1 MTDDTKRAVRRA
13 LTDIFPVIAAAAP
26 IGLLFGAIAAGKGLS
41 PLEAWL
47 MSALV
52 FAGGAQFTAIE
63 LWAYPVPVGAVI
75 FSTLLVNSRHV
86 LMGASLA
93 PKLTAFPPRA
103 KVPALFF
110 MADEN
115 WALAERKAARDTVSL
130 AYWLAMSLAMWLTW
144 TTSTGIGAVLG
155 AAIED
160 PARYGFDFV
169 FTAMFIG
176 LVMGFW
182 TSRHAGAGIVA
193 AAAVSALT
201 YELAGPPWHVAAGA
215 TAGLAAAFM
224 TARPQEARA

>member
-1 MTDDTKRAVRRA
+1 M
-13 LTDIFPVIAAAAP
+13 
-26 IGLLFGAIAAGKGLS
+26 
-41 PLEAWL
+41 
-47 MSALV
+47 
-52 FAGGAQFTAIE
+52 
-63 LWAYPVPVGAVI
+63 
-75 FSTLLVNSRHV
+75 
-86 LMGASLA
+86 A

-103 KVPALFF
+103 KAPALFF

-144 TTSTGIGAVLG
+144 TTSTGIGAVVG

-182 TSRHAGAGIVA
+182 TSRHAGAGIVV